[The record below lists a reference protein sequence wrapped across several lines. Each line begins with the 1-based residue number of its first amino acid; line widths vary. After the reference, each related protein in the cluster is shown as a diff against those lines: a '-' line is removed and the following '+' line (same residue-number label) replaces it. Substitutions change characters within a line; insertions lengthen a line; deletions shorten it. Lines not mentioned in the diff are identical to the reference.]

1 MVRSGGC
8 GSGKVHLR
16 GRVAWFVQARGSG
29 PAQAKPEDEK
39 KANHKVPGHGF
50 VRTFTGGEVLGGE
63 CCGKRVQE
71 IVIMLW
77 NPGKEQS

>member
-1 MVRSGGC
+1 MH
-8 GSGKVHLR
+8 GS
-16 GRVAWFVQARGSG
+16 S
-29 PAQAKPEDEK
+29 KPGEVDLPKPNPKIKK